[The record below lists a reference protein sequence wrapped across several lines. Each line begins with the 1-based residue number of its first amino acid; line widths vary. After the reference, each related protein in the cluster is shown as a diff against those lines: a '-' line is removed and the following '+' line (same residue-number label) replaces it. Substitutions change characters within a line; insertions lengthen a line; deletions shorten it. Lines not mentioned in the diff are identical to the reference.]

1 MVIVYREGID
11 LDTQQLD
18 SLWNAIGWR
27 QRGQEKW
34 KKVLSKSYFM
44 YTAWDGNRLIGTGR
58 ITEDGI
64 MCMFYDIGVHP
75 DYQRKGIGA
84 RILEELISRVKD
96 REYASIGLFAWEEN
110 PANIP
115 FYEKFGFVKTSGM
128 ELGRYMKPE

>member
-1 MVIVYREGID
+1 M
-11 LDTQQLD
+11 DTQQLD

>member
-84 RILEELISRVKD
+84 RIL
-96 REYASIGLFAWEEN
+96 
-110 PANIP
+110 
-115 FYEKFGFVKTSGM
+115 
-128 ELGRYMKPE
+128 GRP